1 MAPLLLREMKGITFS
16 CSSPASLATCSTIHH
31 KSTIQ
36 PLTRREIDRRT
47 PCLRDPQRTHFDRS
61 NSSSKP
67 RTRHSG
73 DSKAARRKSSADAD
87 SSQHLLKSSRFRLV
101 DSYYDIFPENPVQ
114 IPSFLAIEKPRSER
128 IGGDEVAILR
138 PSSSTRT
145 QDQAVVLRV
154 SLHCKGCE
162 GKVRR
167 HIAKMQGETMRFSFP
182 FCLSNPPSLNRG
194 LDAEAGV
201 RSFSV
206 DLATKKVT
214 VVGDVTPL
222 GVLNSISKVK
232 HAQFW
237 QSPPRASA
245 SF

>member
-1 MAPLLLREMKGITFS
+1 MAPLLLREMKGMTFS

-36 PLTRREIDRRT
+36 SLTRREIDRRT
-47 PCLRDPQRTHFDRS
+47 PCLRDPQRTLFDRS

-167 HIAKMQGETMRFSFP
+167 HIAKMQG
-182 FCLSNPPSLNRG
+182 
-194 LDAEAGV
+194 V